1 MRSSFA
7 AALLLSTLGVMAP
20 PIGETRA
27 ASPPPMP
34 DVPPYPGPLRSRDP
48 RPKREPTA
56 AEISADAKRRR
67 RNANRLATTGASR

>member
-1 MRSSFA
+1 MRSSLA

-27 ASPPPMP
+27 AAPPP
-34 DVPPYPGPLRSRDP
+34 VPRVPYPGPLRSRDP
-48 RPKREPTA
+48 QPKREPTA

-67 RNANRLATTGASR
+67 RNANRLAAGASR